1 MQMPQWDFAMAFF
14 RCFPKQSCS
23 IARATVQEGSPASP
37 QLAEAGGSA
46 RQGTELEPPSKSIPA
61 VQSRTEYFGEFH
73 WDRPLSPN
81 LTKLF
86 R

>member
-46 RQGTELEPPSKSIPA
+46 GRAQSWSLSVNLFLLSRAGLSTLENFTGTDHCL
-61 VQSRTEYFGEFH
+61 RT
-73 WDRPLSPN
+73 
-81 LTKLF
+81 
-86 R
+86 